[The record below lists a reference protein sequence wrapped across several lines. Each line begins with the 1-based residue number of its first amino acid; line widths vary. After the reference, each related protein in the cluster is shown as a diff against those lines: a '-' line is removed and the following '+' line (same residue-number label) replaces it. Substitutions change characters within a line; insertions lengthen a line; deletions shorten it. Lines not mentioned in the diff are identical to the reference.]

1 MTVLLLNATYEPMH
15 IVSLRRAVSLVLQEK
30 AQMVEASERMIRSP
44 GLAIAEPSVIRLR
57 ERVRAPR
64 RWSVPLSRGAILARD
79 GYTCQYC
86 GAQPGLGRLTL
97 DHVVPQSR
105 GGAWAWTNLVAA
117 CLACN
122 SAKADRTPEEAS
134 MPLLRP
140 PGKPHFVEMTLL
152 HGARQNPAWRP
163 YLWSA

>member
-1 MTVLLLNATYEPMH
+1 M
-15 IVSLRRAVSLVLQEK
+15 
-30 AQMVEASERMIRSP
+30 
-44 GLAIAEPSVIRLR
+44 IRLR
-57 ERVRAPR
+57 ERVRPPR
-64 RWSVPLSRGAILARD
+64 RWSVALSRGAILARD
-79 GYTCQYC
+79 SYTCQYC

-105 GGAWAWTNLVAA
+105 GGAWAWTNLATA

-122 SAKADRTPEEAS
+122 SAKANRTPEEAD
-134 MPLLRP
+134 MPLLRQ
-140 PGKPHFVEMTLL
+140 PGKPHFVEITLL